1 MSNLTGAAT
10 VLWLRNDLRLADN
23 RALAAVLANGGPV
36 VPLYVLD
43 EAAAGRWAP
52 GGASRWWLHHSLTA
66 LGKAFDE
73 KGSRL
78 VLRRGPAAKILVDFA
93 ARLGAKEVV
102 CQRRYE
108 PWAIAQEREVKAAL
122 DAAGVALQRFG
133 GALLVEPEQIGTQ
146 TGAPYKV
153 YTPFWR
159 ALSSGLEATAPLKA
173 PKSIP
178 APATWPKSDTLSS
191 WALLPRKLDWA
202 KGFAAQW
209 QPGEAGALARLDG
222 FLDEQAFRYGELRN
236 RPDLPATSRLSPHL
250 AHGEI
255 SPRLIWWR
263 VAVERARA
271 KGADAGLETFLKE
284 IAWRE
289 FAAHL
294 LFHFPQFPDS
304 PFRPEFERFA
314 WARDDAALKA
324 WQRGRTGFP
333 IVDAGMRELWSTG
346 WMHNRVRMIVASFLI
361 KDLLI
366 PWQDGQAWFW
376 DTLVDADLASN
387 AASWQWVAG
396 SGADAAPYF
405 RIFNPVTQGQKFD
418 PDGAYVRRYVPELT
432 RLGNRDIHEPFA
444 AGDLTLAAAGMTL
457 GETYPL
463 PLVDHA
469 RARARALEAF
479 ARMST

>member
-1 MSNLTGAAT
+1 MSMPKSGAT
-10 VLWLRNDLRLADN
+10 VLWLRNDLRLADH
-23 RALAAVLANGGPV
+23 RALAAALAGGGAV
-36 VPLYVLD
+36 VAVYVFD

-52 GGASRWWLHHSLTA
+52 GGASRWWLHHSLIELAKA
-66 LGKAFDE
+66 LKAR
-73 KGSRL
+73 GSRL
-78 VLRRGPAAKILVDFA
+78 ILRRGDASKILGEIADQ
-93 ARLGAKEVV
+93 LGATEVV

-108 PWAIAQEREVKAAL
+108 PWAIAQERDVKAYL
-122 DAAGVALQRFG
+122 EAAGVQLKRFG
-133 GALLVEPEQIGTQ
+133 GALLAEPEQIKSKS
-146 TGAPYKV
+146 GAPYKV

-159 ALSSGLEATAPLKA
+159 ALSSGLELTAPLKA
-173 PKSIP
+173 PTSIP
-178 APATWPKSDTLSS
+178 APAKWPKSDALSS
-191 WALLPRKLDWA
+191 WALLPKKPDWA
-202 KGFAAQW
+202 KGFAAHW
-209 QPGEAGALARLDG
+209 QPGEAGASARLDA
-222 FLDEQAFRYGELRN
+222 FLDEHAARYGDLRN
-236 RPDLPATSRLSPHL
+236 RPDWSATSRLSPHL

-263 VAVERARA
+263 VSSERAHA
-271 KGADAGLETFLKE
+271 AGADAGLETFLKE

-294 LFHFPQFPDS
+294 LFHFPQFPDV
-304 PFRPEFERFA
+304 PFRPEFERFV
-314 WARDDAALKA
+314 WIRDEAALRA

-333 IVDAGMRELWSTG
+333 IVDAGMRELWTTG

-432 RLGNRDIHEPFA
+432 RLGNRDVHEPFA
-444 AGDLTLAAAGMTL
+444 AGDLTLASAGVTL
-457 GETYPL
+457 GETYPH
-463 PLVDHA
+463 PLVDHGSA
-469 RARARALEAF
+469 RTRALAAF
-479 ARMST
+479 ARLSA